1 MARALI
7 SVSEDGF
14 TYLTLNGATSRYS
27 DTGQAMTYLGD
38 YARETATSL
47 PVTIDDGNQEVEV
60 LLDETGKI
68 APASSSS
75 SSSSSPA
82 TEDASEDEATTA
94 SAMDSAAAEAETAG
108 HGDEAETAGYGDE
121 AGTEAGSAEDYPWEH
136 RSPDPPHRR
145 RR

>member
-38 YARETATSL
+38 YARETATQV
-47 PVTIDDGNQEVEV
+47 PVTIDDGKQEVDV

-68 APASSSS
+68 APAASAPHSSSS
-75 SSSSSPA
+75 FPS
-82 TEDASEDEATTA
+82 
-94 SAMDSAAAEAETAG
+94 
-108 HGDEAETAGYGDE
+108 
-121 AGTEAGSAEDYPWEH
+121 GTFPSGIFLLG
-136 RSPDPPHRR
+136 
-145 RR
+145 